1 MSAIE
6 EKKIKPPDKQTYYF
20 KCVKIPLKHVLK
32 NPDINLPKITNAVIK
47 CNKIVINTLMFMK
60 LYLLDYFEKNNKLP
74 EIDKVF
80 VNSCMKILCNESASG
95 RPPKKEVKELK
106 DTLTTFY
113 NSDYKS
119 LIKDTNLDYTH
130 LNTVLDYLTIGI
142 ITMYENNIKLHY
154 VEYIE
159 RFVNIVW
166 KKKETIIKIKESAKM
181 ATKSEGLENKDE
193 GKQKE
198 LVNEFCRQLRK
209 IKTDILEITTEYKS
223 DVKYHNWIKEIKKT
237 ITPNKE
243 KYMKDSLYYD
253 LQCNPQD
260 YLPCMI
266 RMMKE
271 VEKDKVMIYNVFPM
285 RNDIIMKS
293 IKLDTTTL
301 VHLLMTKKQGNKT
314 DYLLEG
320 NLKKY
325 ENKIWE
331 FFFRTERQCFKKP
344 KYTFHHMI
352 ETDGVSCSI
361 LMLRNDL
368 IGKRI
373 PNIKINSNTEQY
385 IDELNDYTNIKNK
398 KIVSYDPNL
407 ADLIYC
413 VDDDSIKA
421 NEFRYTQD
429 SRRKEC
435 KIKKYAKI
443 ILEFKKEKM
452 EGKTIIEYETEL
464 SKLNRKTLTIKD
476 FKEYIKKKSEINNK
490 LYKFYEKYIFRKLK
504 LNGYINIKKHEQ
516 KMINNFK
523 KIFGKPE
530 DVIICAG
537 DFEQKQHMKYKE
549 PVKGKG
555 IRRIFRDNGYKLYLV
570 DEFRTSC
577 MCSIC
582 KNEIGKCEKFITRK
596 NPKPYK
602 SGNILVHGAL
612 RCKNC
617 EAVWNRDVN
626 SATNIYRIAKNAING
641 LERPKYLSRVK
652 KDETNKTENPKKD
665 KIKKVVPDLKKS
677 RKDLKVRQK
686 KNNKSV
692 KVDALTKS

>member
-6 EKKIKPPDKQTYYF
+6 EKKTKPPDKATDYF
-20 KCVKIPLKHVLK
+20 KCVKIPLKHILK
-32 NPDINLPKITNAVIK
+32 NQDINLPKITDAVIK

-95 RPPKKEVKELK
+95 RPPKKEIKELK
-106 DTLTTFY
+106 DKLTTFY
-113 NSDYKS
+113 NSDYKP

-154 VEYIE
+154 VEYVE
-159 RFVNIVW
+159 RYVNIVW
-166 KKKETIIKIKESAKM
+166 KKKDTITKIKE
-181 ATKSEGLENKDE
+181 ENKDE
-193 GKQKE
+193 EKQKE

-223 DVKYHNWIKEIKKT
+223 DEKYHNWIKEIKKT

-243 KYMKDSLYYD
+243 KYQKDNLYYD

-285 RNDIIMKS
+285 RNDIIMKN

-331 FFFRTERQCFKKP
+331 FFFRTERQCFNKP

-373 PNIKINSNTEQY
+373 PNIKVGSNTEQY
-385 IDELNDYTNIKNK
+385 IDELSDYTNIKNK
-398 KIVSYDPNL
+398 KIVCIDPGKSDIL
-407 ADLIYC
+407 YC
-413 VDDDSIKA
+413 VDNDNKEA

-443 ILEFKKEKM
+443 ILEFKKEKID
-452 EGKTIIEYETEL
+452 GKTVIEYETEL
-464 SKLNRKTLTIKD
+464 SKLNRKTLIITD

-490 LYKFYEKYIFRKLK
+490 LYKVYEKYIFRKLK
-504 LNGYINIKKHEQ
+504 LNGYMNRKKNEQ
-516 KMINNFK
+516 KLINNFK

-530 DVIICAG
+530 ETIVIFG
-537 DFEQKQHMKYKE
+537 DWEQKQHMKYKE
-549 PVKGKG
+549 PIKGKG
-555 IRRIFRDNGYKLYLV
+555 MRILFRQNNYKTYLV

-582 KNEIGKCEKFITRK
+582 KTEIGRCEKFQIRE

-602 SGNILVHGAL
+602 SGNILVHGL
-612 RCKNC
+612 LTCKKC
-617 EAVWNRDVN
+617 SGVWNRDVN
-626 SATNIYRIAKNAING
+626 GATNIYKIAKNAING
-641 LERPKYLSRVK
+641 LERPKYLCREKKEENVK
-652 KDETNKTENPKKD
+652 VEKPIKEKV
-665 KIKKVVPDLKKS
+665 KKVV
-677 RKDLKVRQK
+677 QK
-686 KNNKSV
+686 KVNKSV
-692 KVDALTKS
+692 GVVALTKS

>member
-1 MSAIE
+1 MSATE
-6 EKKIKPPDKQTYYF
+6 EKKTKPPDKLTDYF

-32 NPDINLPKITNAVIK
+32 NPDINLPKITDAVIR
-47 CNKIVINTLMFMK
+47 CNKIIINTLMFMK
-60 LYLLDYFEKNNKLP
+60 LYLLNYFEKNNKLL

-95 RPPKKEVKELK
+95 RPPKKEIKELK
-106 DTLTTFY
+106 DKLTVFY
-113 NSDYKS
+113 NSDYKP

-130 LNTVLDYLTIGI
+130 LNTVMDYLTIGI

-159 RFVNIVW
+159 RYVNIIW
-166 KKKETIIKIKESAKM
+166 KKKDTINKIKE
-181 ATKSEGLENKDE
+181 ENKDE
-193 GKQKE
+193 EKQKE

-209 IKTDILEITTEYKS
+209 IKTDILEITTEYKSDILEITTEYKS

-243 KYMKDSLYYD
+243 KYQKDSLYYD

-301 VHLLMTKKQGNKT
+301 VHLLFTQKQGNKT

-320 NLKKY
+320 NLKKQ
-325 ENKIWE
+325 EDKIWD

-373 PNIKINSNTEQY
+373 PSAKVGSNSEEY
-385 IDELNDYTNIKNK
+385 IDELIDYTNIKNK
-398 KIVSYDPNL
+398 KIVAIDPNKSDIL
-407 ADLIYC
+407 YC
-413 VDDDSIKA
+413 VDNDNKEA

-443 ILEFKKEKM
+443 ILEFKKEKVD
-452 EGKTIIEYETEL
+452 GKTIIEYETEL
-464 SKLNRKTLTIKD
+464 SKLNRKTLMIKD

-504 LNGYINIKKHEQ
+504 LNGYINRKKNEQ
-516 KMINNFK
+516 KLINNFK

-530 DVIICAG
+530 ETIVIFG
-537 DFEQKQHMKYKE
+537 DWEQKQHMKYKE
-549 PVKGKG
+549 PIKGKG
-555 IRRIFRDNGYKLYLV
+555 MRMLFRQNNYKTYLV

-582 KNEIGKCEKFITRK
+582 KTELGRCEKCQIRK

-602 SGNILVHGAL
+602 SNNILVHGL
-612 RCKNC
+612 IKCQTC
-617 EAVWNRDVN
+617 LGVWNRDVN
-626 SATNIYRIAKNAING
+626 GATNICRIAKNAING
-641 LERPKYLSRVK
+641 IERPKYLCREK
-652 KDETNKTENPKKD
+652 KDENIKVEKPKKEKVK
-665 KIKKVVPDLKKS
+665 KIVQKKV
-677 RKDLKVRQK
+677 
-686 KNNKSV
+686 NKSV

>member
-1 MSAIE
+1 MNAIK
-6 EKKIKPPDKQTYYF
+6 EKKTKPPDKATDYF
-20 KCVKIPLKHVLK
+20 KCVKIPLQNILK
-32 NPDINLPKITNAVIK
+32 NPDINLPKITDAVIK
-47 CNKIVINTLMFMK
+47 CNKILINTLIFMK
-60 LYLLDYFEKNNKLP
+60 LYLLNHFEKNNKLP

-80 VNSCMKILCNESASG
+80 VNSCMKILCNESGTG
-95 RPPKKEVKELK
+95 RPPKKEIKELK
-106 DTLTTFY
+106 DKLTTFY
-113 NSDYKS
+113 NSDYKP

-166 KKKETIIKIKESAKM
+166 KKKETITKIKE
-181 ATKSEGLENKDE
+181 ENKEED
-193 GKQKE
+193 KQKE

-209 IKTDILEITTEYKS
+209 IKTDILETTTEYKS
-223 DVKYHNWIKEIKKT
+223 DLKYHNWIKEIKKT
-237 ITPNKE
+237 ITPNKD
-243 KYMKDSLYYD
+243 KYQKDNLYYD

-285 RNDIIMKS
+285 RTDIIMKN

-301 VHLLMTKKQGNKT
+301 VHLLFTQKQGNKT

-325 ENKIWE
+325 EDKIWE
-331 FFFRTERQCFKKP
+331 FFFRTERQCFNKP

-373 PNIKINSNTEQY
+373 PNIKVGSNSEQY
-385 IDELNDYTNIKNK
+385 IDELTDYTNIKNK
-398 KIVSYDPNL
+398 KIVACDPGKS
-407 ADLIYC
+407 DIIYC
-413 VDDDSIKA
+413 VDDDNKDA

-443 ILEFKKEKM
+443 ILEFKKEKID
-452 EGKTIIEYETEL
+452 GKTVIEYETEL

-476 FKEYIKKKSEINNK
+476 FKDYIQKKSEINNK
-490 LYKFYEKYIFRKLK
+490 LYAFYEKYIFRKLK
-504 LNGYINIKKHEQ
+504 LNGYINRKKHEQ

-530 DVIICAG
+530 DVIICVG

-582 KNEIGKCEKFITRK
+582 KEETGRCDKFQIRK
-596 NPKPYK
+596 NPKTYK
-602 SGNILVHGAL
+602 SGNILVHGL
-612 RCKNC
+612 LTCKKC
-617 EAVWNRDVN
+617 SSVWNRDVN
-626 SATNIYRIAKNAING
+626 GATNIYRIAKNAING
-641 LERPKYLSRVK
+641 LERPKYLCREK
-652 KDETNKTENPKKD
+652 KDENIKVEKP
-665 KIKKVVPDLKKS
+665 KKVVQKKAKKS
-677 RKDLKVRQK
+677 VE
-686 KNNKSV
+686 V
-692 KVDALTKS
+692 VALTNS

>member
-1 MSAIE
+1 M
-6 EKKIKPPDKQTYYF
+6 T
-20 KCVKIPLKHVLK
+20 
-32 NPDINLPKITNAVIK
+32 
-47 CNKIVINTLMFMK
+47 
-60 LYLLDYFEKNNKLP
+60 
-74 EIDKVF
+74 
-80 VNSCMKILCNESASG
+80 
-95 RPPKKEVKELK
+95 
-106 DTLTTFY
+106 
-113 NSDYKS
+113 
-119 LIKDTNLDYTH
+119 
-130 LNTVLDYLTIGI
+130 I

-159 RFVNIVW
+159 RYVNIIW
-166 KKKETIIKIKESAKM
+166 KKKDTITKIKD
-181 ATKSEGLENKDE
+181 ENKDE
-193 GKQKE
+193 VKQKE

-209 IKTDILEITTEYKS
+209 IKTDILEIATEYKS
-223 DVKYHNWIKEIKKT
+223 DVKYHNWIKDIKKL

-243 KYMKDSLYYD
+243 KYQKDNLYYD

-301 VHLLMTKKQGNKT
+301 VHLLFTQKQGNKT

-331 FFFRTERQCFKKP
+331 FFFRTERQCFNKP

-368 IGKRI
+368 IGKRL
-373 PNIKINSNTEQY
+373 PLTKICSNAEQY
-385 IDELNDYTNIKNK
+385 IDELTDYTNIKNK
-398 KIVSYDPNL
+398 KIVCIDPGTSDIL
-407 ADLIYC
+407 YC
-413 VDDDSIKA
+413 VDNDTKNA

-443 ILEFKKEKM
+443 ILEFKKEKID
-452 EGKTIIEYETEL
+452 GKTLI
-464 SKLNRKTLTIKD
+464 IKD

-504 LNGYINIKKHEQ
+504 LNGYMNRKKNEQ
-516 KMINNFK
+516 KLINNFK
-523 KIFGKPE
+523 KIFGKPKE
-530 DVIICAG
+530 TIIIFG
-537 DFEQKQHMKYKE
+537 DWEQKQHMKYKE
-549 PVKGKG
+549 PIKGKG
-555 IRRIFRDNGYKLYLV
+555 MRMLFRQNNYKTYLV

-582 KNEIGKCEKFITRK
+582 KKETGRCEKFQIRE

-602 SGNILVHGAL
+602 SGNILVHGL
-612 RCKNC
+612 ISCKNC
-617 EAVWNRDVN
+617 SNVWNRDVN
-626 SATNIYRIAKNAING
+626 GATNIYRIANNAING
-641 LERPKYLSRVK
+641 IERPKYLCREK
-652 KDETNKTENPKKD
+652 KEENIKVEKLKKE
-665 KIKKVVPDLKKS
+665 KVKKVV
-677 RKDLKVRQK
+677 QK
-686 KNNKSV
+686 KVNKSV
-692 KVDALTKS
+692 KVVALTKS

>member
-1 MSAIE
+1 
-6 EKKIKPPDKQTYYF
+6 
-20 KCVKIPLKHVLK
+20 
-32 NPDINLPKITNAVIK
+32 
-47 CNKIVINTLMFMK
+47 MK

-80 VNSCMKILCNESASG
+80 VNSCMKILCNENASG
-95 RPPKKEVKELK
+95 RPPKKEIKELK
-106 DTLTTFY
+106 DKLTKFY
-113 NSDYKS
+113 NSEYKP
-119 LIKDTNLDYTH
+119 LIKDTDLDYTH
-130 LNTVLDYLTIGI
+130 LNAVLDYLTIGI

-154 VEYIE
+154 IEYIE

-166 KKKETIIKIKESAKM
+166 KKKETIIKIKE
-181 ATKSEGLENKDE
+181 ENKDE
-193 GKQKE
+193 EKQKE
-198 LVNEFCRQLRK
+198 LVNKFCGQLRK
-209 IKTDILEITTEYKS
+209 IKNDILEITSEYKS
-223 DVKYHNWIKEIKKT
+223 DEKYHKWIKEIKKT
-237 ITPNKE
+237 ITPNKD
-243 KYMKDSLYYD
+243 KYKKDSLYYD
-253 LQCNPQD
+253 LQCKPQD

-285 RNDIIMKS
+285 RNDLIS
-293 IKLDTTTL
+293 HHIKLDTTTL
-301 VHLLMTKKQGNKT
+301 VHLLFTQKQGNKS
-314 DYLLEG
+314 DYLFEG

-325 ENKIWE
+325 ENEIWK

-373 PNIKINSNTEQY
+373 PNIKIGSNTEQY
-385 IDELNDYTNIKNK
+385 IDVLSDYTNIKNK
-398 KIVSYDPNL
+398 KIVAYDPNK

-413 VDDDSIKA
+413 VDNDNKEA

-443 ILEFKKEKM
+443 ILEFKKEKID
-452 EGKTIIEYETEL
+452 EKTIIEYETEL
-464 SKLNRKTLTIKD
+464 SKLNRKTLIIKD
-476 FKEYIKKKSEINNK
+476 FKEYIKKKSEINSK

-504 LNGYINIKKHEQ
+504 LNGYINKKKHEQ
-516 KMINNFK
+516 KLINNFK

-530 DVIICAG
+530 DVIICGG

-549 PVKGKG
+549 PIKGKG
-555 IRRIFRDNGYKLYLV
+555 IRKIFRDNGYKLYLV

-582 KNEIGKCEKFITRK
+582 KKESGRCEKFQIRK

-602 SGNILVHGAL
+602 SGNILVHGL
-612 RCKNC
+612 LKCKSCNN
-617 EAVWNRDVN
+617 VWNRDVN
-626 SATNIYRIAKNAING
+626 SATNIYRIAFFAING
-641 LERPKYLSRVK
+641 LERPKYLCREKKEENENVK
-652 KDETNKTENPKKD
+652 VEKLKKEKVNKVVQ
-665 KIKKVVPDLKKS
+665 KKVT
-677 RKDLKVRQK
+677 
-686 KNNKSV
+686 KSV
-692 KVDALTKS
+692 KVVALTKS

>member
-1 MSAIE
+1 MNSIK
-6 EKKIKPPDKQTYYF
+6 EKRTEPPDKYTDYF
-20 KCVKIPLKHVLK
+20 KCIKVPIKHILK
-32 NPDINLPKITNAVIK
+32 NPDINLPKINDAVFR

-60 LYLLDYFEKNNKLP
+60 LYLLDYFDKNNKLP

-80 VNSCMKILCNESASG
+80 VNSCMKILCNESRTG
-95 RPPKKEVKELK
+95 RPPKKEIKELK
-106 DTLTTFY
+106 DKLTTFY
-113 NSDYKS
+113 NSDYKP

-166 KKKETIIKIKESAKM
+166 KKKETITKIKE
-181 ATKSEGLENKDE
+181 ENKEDN
-193 GKQKE
+193 KQKE
-198 LVNEFCRQLRK
+198 LINELCRQLRK
-209 IKTDILEITTEYKS
+209 IKNDILEITTEYKS
-223 DVKYHNWIKEIKKT
+223 DIKYHNWIKEIKKT
-237 ITPNKE
+237 IIPNKD
-243 KYMKDSLYYD
+243 KYQKDNLYYD

-271 VEKDKVMIYNVFPM
+271 VEKNKVMIYNVFPM

-301 VHLLMTKKQGNKT
+301 VHLLFTQKQGNKT

-373 PNIKINSNTEQY
+373 PNIKIGSNTEQY
-385 IDELNDYTNIKNK
+385 IDELTDYTNIKNK
-398 KIVSYDPNL
+398 KIVCIDPGKSDIL
-407 ADLIYC
+407 YC
-413 VDDDSIKA
+413 VDDDNKDA

-435 KIKKYAKI
+435 KIKKYSKI
-443 ILEFKKEKM
+443 ILEFKKEKID
-452 EGKTIIEYETEL
+452 GKTVIEYETEL
-464 SKLNRKTLTIKD
+464 SKLNKKTLTIKD

-504 LNGYINIKKHEQ
+504 LNGYINRKKNEQ
-516 KMINNFK
+516 KLINNFK

-530 DVIICAG
+530 ETIIIFG

-549 PVKGKG
+549 PIKGKG
-555 IRRIFRDNGYKLYLV
+555 MRMLFRQNNYKTYLV

-582 KNEIGKCEKFITRK
+582 KTEIGRCEKFQIRK

-602 SGNILVHGAL
+602 SGNILVHGL
-612 RCKNC
+612 LTCKKC
-617 EAVWNRDVN
+617 SGVWNRDVN
-626 SATNIYRIAKNAING
+626 GATNIYRIAKNAINR
-641 LERPKYLSRVK
+641 LERPKYLCREK
-652 KDETNKTENPKKD
+652 KDDDKVEKLKKRES
-665 KIKKVVPDLKKS
+665 KKS
-677 RKDLKVRQK
+677 RSKESQK
-686 KNNKSV
+686 IS
-692 KVDALTKS
+692 

>member
-6 EKKIKPPDKQTYYF
+6 EKKTKPPDKATDYF
-20 KCVKIPLKHVLK
+20 KCVKIPLQHVLK
-32 NPDINLPKITNAVIK
+32 NPDINSPKITDAVIR

-60 LYLLDYFEKNNKLP
+60 LYLLDHFEKNNKLP

-95 RPPKKEVKELK
+95 RPPKKEIKELK
-106 DTLTTFY
+106 DKLTAFY
-113 NSDYKS
+113 NSDYKPF
-119 LIKDTNLDYTH
+119 IKDTDLDYTH

-142 ITMYENNIKLHY
+142 ITMYENNIKLDY

-166 KKKETIIKIKESAKM
+166 KKKETITKIKE
-181 ATKSEGLENKDE
+181 ENKE
-193 GKQKE
+193 EVKQKE

-209 IKTDILEITTEYKS
+209 IKNDILEITTEYKS
-223 DVKYHNWIKEIKKT
+223 DIKYHNWIKEIKKT
-237 ITPNKE
+237 ITPNKK

-285 RNDIIMKS
+285 RNDIIPHS

-301 VHLLMTKKQGNKT
+301 VHLLFTQKQGNKT

-325 ENKIWE
+325 EDKIWE

-373 PNIKINSNTEQY
+373 SNIKVGSNTEQY
-385 IDELNDYTNIKNK
+385 IDELTDYTNIKNK
-398 KIVSYDPNL
+398 KIVAIDPNKSDIL
-407 ADLIYC
+407 YC
-413 VDDDSIKA
+413 VDDDNKDA

-443 ILEFKKEKM
+443 ILEFKKEKID
-452 EGKTIIEYETEL
+452 GKTVIEYETEL
-464 SKLNRKTLTIKD
+464 SKLNRKTLIIKD

-504 LNGYINIKKHEQ
+504 LNGYINKKKHEQ

-523 KIFGKPE
+523 KIFGKPDE
-530 DVIICAG
+530 IVINIG
-537 DFEQKQHMKYKE
+537 DWEQKKQMKYKE
-549 PVKGKG
+549 ATKGVGMRKL
-555 IRRIFRDNGYKLYLV
+555 FRQNNYKVYLV

-582 KNEIGKCEKFITRK
+582 KEETGRCEKFQIRK

-641 LERPKYLSRVK
+641 LERPKYLCREK
-652 KDETNKTENPKKD
+652 KDDDKVEKPKKG
-665 KIKKVVPDLKKS
+665 KVKKVV
-677 RKDLKVRQK
+677 QK
-686 KNNKSV
+686 KAKKSV
-692 KVDALTKS
+692 KVVALTKS

>member
-1 MSAIE
+1 MNTIE
-6 EKKIKPPDKQTYYF
+6 AKKTKPPDKPTDYF
-20 KCVKIPLKHVLK
+20 KCVKIPIKHVLK
-32 NPDINLPKITNAVIK
+32 NPDINLPKITDAVIK

-80 VNSCMKILCNESASG
+80 VNSCMKILCNESVSG
-95 RPPKKEVKELK
+95 RPPKKEIKELK
-106 DTLTTFY
+106 DKLTTFY

-159 RFVNIVW
+159 RFVNIIW
-166 KKKETIIKIKESAKM
+166 KKKETIIKIKE
-181 ATKSEGLENKDE
+181 ENKNED
-193 GKQKE
+193 KQKE

-223 DVKYHNWIKEIKKT
+223 DVKYHNWLKEIKKT
-237 ITPNKE
+237 ITPNKD
-243 KYMKDSLYYD
+243 KYQKDNLYYD

-301 VHLLMTKKQGNKT
+301 VHLLFTQKQGNKT

-331 FFFRTERQCFKKP
+331 FFFRTERQCFRKP

-361 LMLRNDL
+361 LLLRNDL

-373 PNIKINSNTEQY
+373 PNIKVGSNSEQY
-385 IDELNDYTNIKNK
+385 IDELTDYTNIKNK
-398 KIVSYDPNL
+398 KIVCIDPGL
-407 ADLIYC
+407 SDILYC
-413 VDDDSIKA
+413 VDNDTKEA

-443 ILEFKKEKM
+443 ILEFKKEKID
-452 EGKTIIEYETEL
+452 GKTVIEYETEL
-464 SKLNRKTLTIKD
+464 SKLNKKTLIIKD

-504 LNGYINIKKHEQ
+504 LNGYINRKKNEQ
-516 KMINNFK
+516 KLINNFK
-523 KIFGKPE
+523 KIFGKSE
-530 DVIICAG
+530 ETIVIFG

-549 PVKGKG
+549 PIKGKG
-555 IRRIFRDNGYKLYLV
+555 MRTLFRQNNYKTYLV
-570 DEFRTSC
+570 NEFRTSC

-582 KNEIGKCEKFITRK
+582 KTEIGRCEKFQIRK

-602 SGNILVHGAL
+602 SGNILVHGL
-612 RCKNC
+612 IKCQTC
-617 EAVWNRDVN
+617 LGVWNRDVN
-626 SATNIYRIAKNAING
+626 GATNICRIAKNAING
-641 LERPKYLSRVK
+641 LERPKYLCREK
-652 KDETNKTENPKKD
+652 KDENVKVEKPKKE
-665 KIKKVVPDLKKS
+665 KVKKVV
-677 RKDLKVRQK
+677 QK
-686 KNNKSV
+686 KAKKSV
-692 KVDALTKS
+692 KVVALTKS

>member
-1 MSAIE
+1 
-6 EKKIKPPDKQTYYF
+6 
-20 KCVKIPLKHVLK
+20 
-32 NPDINLPKITNAVIK
+32 
-47 CNKIVINTLMFMK
+47 
-60 LYLLDYFEKNNKLP
+60 
-74 EIDKVF
+74 
-80 VNSCMKILCNESASG
+80 MKILCNESASG
-95 RPPKKEVKELK
+95 RPPKKEIKELK
-106 DTLTTFY
+106 DKLTVFY
-113 NSDYKS
+113 NSDYKT

-159 RFVNIVW
+159 RYVNIIW
-166 KKKETIIKIKESAKM
+166 KKKDTITKIKE
-181 ATKSEGLENKDE
+181 ENKDE
-193 GKQKE
+193 DKQKE

-223 DVKYHNWIKEIKKT
+223 DEKYHNWIKEIKKT

-243 KYMKDSLYYD
+243 KYQKDNLYYD

-285 RNDIIMKS
+285 RNDIIMKN

-331 FFFRTERQCFKKP
+331 FFFRTERQCFNKP

-373 PNIKINSNTEQY
+373 PNIKVGSNTEQY
-385 IDELNDYTNIKNK
+385 IDELSDYTNIKNK
-398 KIVSYDPNL
+398 KIVCIDPGKSDIL
-407 ADLIYC
+407 YC
-413 VDDDSIKA
+413 VDNDNKEA

-443 ILEFKKEKM
+443 ILEFKKEKID
-452 EGKTIIEYETEL
+452 GKTVIEYETEL
-464 SKLNRKTLTIKD
+464 SKLNRKTLIITD

-490 LYKFYEKYIFRKLK
+490 LYKVYEKYIFRKLK
-504 LNGYINIKKHEQ
+504 LNGYMNRKKNEQ
-516 KMINNFK
+516 KLINNFK

-530 DVIICAG
+530 ETIVIFG
-537 DFEQKQHMKYKE
+537 DWEQKQHMKYKE
-549 PVKGKG
+549 PIKGKG
-555 IRRIFRDNGYKLYLV
+555 MRILFRQNNYKTYLV

-582 KNEIGKCEKFITRK
+582 KTEIGRCEKFQIRK

-602 SGNILVHGAL
+602 SGNILVHGL
-612 RCKNC
+612 LTCKKC
-617 EAVWNRDVN
+617 SGVWNRDVN
-626 SATNIYRIAKNAING
+626 GATNIYKIAKNAING
-641 LERPKYLSRVK
+641 LERPKYLCREKKEENVK
-652 KDETNKTENPKKD
+652 VEKP
-665 KIKKVVPDLKKS
+665 IKKSFKRKS
-677 RKDLKVRQK
+677 INQLGL
-686 KNNKSV
+686 SP
-692 KVDALTKS
+692 

>member
-6 EKKIKPPDKQTYYF
+6 EKKTNPPDYF
-20 KCVKIPLKHVLK
+20 KCVKVPLKHVLK
-32 NPDINLPKITNAVIK
+32 NPDVNLPKITDAVIK

-74 EIDKVF
+74 DIDKVF
-80 VNSCMKILCNESASG
+80 VNSCMKILCNESSSG
-95 RPPKKEVKELK
+95 RPPKKEVKDLK
-106 DTLTTFY
+106 DKLTIFY
-113 NSDYKS
+113 NSDYKP
-119 LIKDTNLDYTH
+119 LIKDINLDYIH
-130 LNTVLDYLTIGI
+130 LNTILEYLTIGI

-159 RFVNIVW
+159 RYVNIVW
-166 KKKETIIKIKESAKM
+166 KKKDTIIKIKE
-181 ATKSEGLENKDE
+181 ENKNE
-193 GKQKE
+193 EKQKE

-209 IKTDILEITTEYKS
+209 IKTDILEVSTEYKS
-223 DVKYHNWIKEIKKT
+223 DAKYHNWIKEIKKT

-243 KYMKDSLYYD
+243 KYQKDSMYYD

-266 RMMKE
+266 RIMKE

-285 RNDIIMKS
+285 RNDIIMKN

-301 VHLLMTKKQGNKT
+301 VHLLFTQKQGNKT

-325 ENKIWE
+325 ENEIWE

-373 PNIKINSNTEQY
+373 PNIKICSNTEQY
-385 IDELNDYTNIKNK
+385 IDELTDYTIIKNK
-398 KIVSYDPNL
+398 KIVAIDPGL
-407 ADLIYC
+407 CDILYC
-413 VDDDSIKA
+413 VDNDNKEA

-429 SRRKEC
+429 SKRKEC

-443 ILEFKKEKM
+443 ILEFKKE
-452 EGKTIIEYETEL
+452 EVDGKTIIEYETKL
-464 SKLNRKTLTIKD
+464 SKLNRKTLIIED

-530 DVIICAG
+530 EVIICAG
-537 DFEQKQHMKYKE
+537 DFEQKQHMKFKE
-549 PVKGKG
+549 PIKGKG
-555 IRRIFRDNGYKLYLV
+555 IRKIFRDNGYKLYLV

-582 KNEIGKCEKFITRK
+582 KDESGRCEKFQIRK
-596 NPKPYK
+596 NPKPYR
-602 SGNILVHGAL
+602 SDNILVHGL
-612 RCKNC
+612 LKCKTC
-617 EAVWNRDVN
+617 FGVWNRDVN
-626 SATNIYRIAKNAING
+626 GATNIYRIAKNAING
-641 LERPKYLSRVK
+641 LERPKYLCR
-652 KDETNKTENPKKD
+652 E
-665 KIKKVVPDLKKS
+665 KKVENIKIE
-677 RKDLKVRQK
+677 KVVQK
-686 KNNKSV
+686 KAKKSV
-692 KVDALTKS
+692 KVVALTKP

>member
-1 MSAIE
+1 MSVIE
-6 EKKIKPPDKQTYYF
+6 EKKTKPPDKPTDYF
-20 KCVKIPLKHVLK
+20 KCVKIPIKHVLK

-47 CNKIVINTLMFMK
+47 CNKIVINTLMFIK

-74 EIDKVF
+74 EIDKIF

-106 DTLTTFY
+106 DKLTTFY
-113 NSDYKS
+113 NSDYKP
-119 LIKDTNLDYTH
+119 LIKDTDLDYTH

-159 RFVNIVW
+159 RYVNIIW
-166 KKKETIIKIKESAKM
+166 KKKETITKIKE
-181 ATKSEGLENKDE
+181 EHNDE
-193 GKQKE
+193 EKQKE
-198 LVNEFCRQLRK
+198 LINEFCKQLRK
-209 IKTDILEITTEYKS
+209 MKIDILEVSKEYTS

-237 ITPNKE
+237 ITPNKD
-243 KYMKDSLYYD
+243 KYMKDNLYYD
-253 LQCNPQD
+253 LQCNSQD

-301 VHLLMTKKQGNKT
+301 VHLLFTQKQGNKT
-314 DYLLEG
+314 DHLLEG

-325 ENKIWE
+325 ENEIWE

-373 PNIKINSNTEQY
+373 PNIKVGLNTEQY
-385 IDELNDYTNIKNK
+385 IDELTDYTNIKNK
-398 KIVSYDPNL
+398 KIVAIDPNKS
-407 ADLIYC
+407 DLIYC
-413 VDDDSIKA
+413 VDNDNKEA

-443 ILEFKKEKM
+443 ILELKKEKIDD
-452 EGKTIIEYETEL
+452 KTVIEYETEL
-464 SKLNRKTLTIKD
+464 SKLNRKTLIIKD

-504 LNGYINIKKHEQ
+504 LNGYINRKKHEQ
-516 KMINNFK
+516 KMINKFK
-523 KIFGKPE
+523 EIFGKPE
-530 DVIICAG
+530 ETIITIG
-537 DFEQKQHMKYKE
+537 DWEQKKQMKYKE
-549 PVKGKG
+549 ASKGVGMRKL
-555 IRRIFRDNGYKLYLV
+555 FRQNGYKVFLV

-577 MCSIC
+577 MCSSC
-582 KNEIGKCEKFITRK
+582 QNENAKCEKFLIRE
-596 NPKPYK
+596 NPKPYR
-602 SGNILVHGAL
+602 SGNILIHGL
-612 RCKNC
+612 LTCKKC
-617 EAVWNRDVN
+617 SSVWNRDVN
-626 SATNIYRIAKNAING
+626 SATNIYKISKNAISG
-641 LERPKYLSRVK
+641 IERPKYLCREK
-652 KDETNKTENPKKD
+652 KEDN
-665 KIKKVVPDLKKS
+665 KIKKVVRKKT
-677 RKDLKVRQK
+677 
-686 KNNKSV
+686 NKSV
-692 KVDALTKS
+692 KVVALTKS

>member
-1 MSAIE
+1 MSVIE
-6 EKKIKPPDKQTYYF
+6 EKKNKPPDKPTDYF
-20 KCVKIPLKHVLK
+20 KCIKIPLKHILK
-32 NPDINLPKITNAVIK
+32 NSDINLPKITNAVIK

-95 RPPKKEVKELK
+95 RPPKKEIKELK
-106 DTLTTFY
+106 DKLITFY
-113 NSDYKS
+113 NSDYKP
-119 LIKDTNLDYTH
+119 LIKDTDLDYTH

-159 RFVNIVW
+159 RYVNIVW
-166 KKKETIIKIKESAKM
+166 KKKETIVKIKE
-181 ATKSEGLENKDE
+181 ENKEED
-193 GKQKE
+193 KQKE

-209 IKTDILEITTEYKS
+209 IKTDILEITSEYKS
-223 DVKYHNWIKEIKKT
+223 DVKYHNWIKEIKKI
-237 ITPNKE
+237 ITPNKQ
-243 KYMKDSLYYD
+243 KYQKDNLYYD

-301 VHLLMTKKQGNKT
+301 VHLLFTQKQGNKT

-320 NLKKY
+320 NLKKH

-352 ETDGVSCSI
+352 ETDGASCSI
-361 LMLRNDL
+361 LLLRNDL

-373 PNIKINSNTEQY
+373 PNIKVGSNTEQY
-385 IDELNDYTNIKNK
+385 IDELTDYTNIKNK
-398 KIVSYDPNL
+398 KIVCIDPGFSDIL
-407 ADLIYC
+407 YC
-413 VDDDSIKA
+413 IDDDNKEA

-435 KIKKYAKI
+435 KIKKYAKL
-443 ILEFKKEKM
+443 ILEFKKEKID
-452 EGKTIIEYETEL
+452 GKTVIEYETEL
-464 SKLNRKTLTIKD
+464 SKLNRKTLIIKD

-504 LNGYINIKKHEQ
+504 LNGYINRKKNEQ
-516 KMINNFK
+516 KLINNFR

-530 DVIICAG
+530 ETIVIFG

-549 PVKGKG
+549 PIKGKG
-555 IRRIFRDNGYKLYLV
+555 MRTLFRQNNYKTYLV

-582 KNEIGKCEKFITRK
+582 KTEIGRCEKFQIRK

-602 SGNILVHGAL
+602 SGNILVHGL
-612 RCKNC
+612 ISCKNC
-617 EAVWNRDVN
+617 FNVWNRDVN
-626 SATNIYRIAKNAING
+626 GATNIYRIAKNAING
-641 LERPKYLSRVK
+641 LERPKYLCREKKEENIKVVK
-652 KDETNKTENPKKD
+652 PKKD
-665 KIKKVVPDLKKS
+665 KVKKVD
-677 RKDLKVRQK
+677 QK
-686 KNNKSV
+686 KAKKSV
-692 KVDALTKS
+692 KVVALTKS

>member
-1 MSAIE
+1 MSAIK
-6 EKKIKPPDKQTYYF
+6 EKRTKPPDKSVDYF
-20 KCVKIPLKHVLK
+20 KCIKIPLKHILK
-32 NPDINLPKITNAVIK
+32 NPDINLPKITDAVIK
-47 CNKIVINTLMFMK
+47 CNKIIINTLMFMK
-60 LYLLDYFEKNNKLP
+60 LYLLDYFERNNKLPEVSEFNSETKAKTRFNPVLP

-80 VNSCMKILCNESASG
+80 VNSCMKILCNENSSG
-95 RPPKKEVKELK
+95 RPPKKEIKELK
-106 DTLTTFY
+106 DKLTTFY
-113 NSDYKS
+113 NSDYKP

-159 RFVNIVW
+159 RYVNIVW
-166 KKKETIIKIKESAKM
+166 KKKETIVKIKE
-181 ATKSEGLENKDE
+181 ENKEND
-193 GKQKE
+193 KQKE

-209 IKTDILEITTEYKS
+209 IKTDILETTTEYKS
-223 DVKYHNWIKEIKKT
+223 DVKYHNWINEIKKT
-237 ITPNKE
+237 ITPNKD
-243 KYMKDSLYYD
+243 KYQKDNLYYD

-301 VHLLMTKKQGNKT
+301 VHLLFTQKQGNKT

-325 ENKIWE
+325 ENKIWK
-331 FFFRTERQCFKKP
+331 FFFRTERQCFIKP

-361 LMLRNDL
+361 LMLKNDL

-373 PNIKINSNTEQY
+373 PNVKNGSNKEQY
-385 IDELNDYTNIKNK
+385 IDELTDYTNLKNK
-398 KIVSYDPNL
+398 KIVAIDPNK

-413 VDDDSIKA
+413 VDNDNKEA

-435 KIKKYAKI
+435 KIKKYSKI
-443 ILEFKKEKM
+443 ILEYKKEKID
-452 EGKTIIEYETEL
+452 GKTIIEYETEL

-476 FKEYIKKKSEINNK
+476 FKKYIQKKSEINNK

-504 LNGYINIKKHEQ
+504 LNGYINKKKHEQ

-523 KIFGKPE
+523 KIFGKSE

-537 DFEQKQHMKYKE
+537 DWEQKKQMKYKE
-549 PVKGKG
+549 ASKG
-555 IRRIFRDNGYKLYLV
+555 IGMRKLFRQNNYKVYLV

-582 KNEIGKCEKFITRK
+582 KNDIGKCEKFITRK

-612 RCKNC
+612 CCKNC

-626 SATNIYRIAKNAING
+626 SATNIYRIASCAING
-641 LERPKYLSRVK
+641 LDRPKYLCREK
-652 KDETNKTENPKKD
+652 KDENIKAEKTKKE
-665 KIKKVVPDLKKS
+665 KVKKVV
-677 RKDLKVRQK
+677 QK
-686 KNNKSV
+686 KANKTV

>member
-6 EKKIKPPDKQTYYF
+6 EKKTKPPDKPTDYF
-20 KCVKIPLKHVLK
+20 KCVKVPLKHVLK
-32 NPDINLPKITNAVIK
+32 NSDINLSKITNAVIK

-60 LYLLDYFEKNNKLP
+60 LYLLNYFEINNKLP
-74 EIDKVF
+74 DIDKVF
-80 VNSCMKILCNESASG
+80 VNSCMKILCNESVSG
-95 RPPKKEVKELK
+95 RPPKKEIKELK
-106 DTLTTFY
+106 DKLTTFY
-113 NSDYKS
+113 NSDYKP
-119 LIKDTNLDYTH
+119 LIKDNDLDYMH

-159 RFVNIVW
+159 RYVNIVW
-166 KKKETIIKIKESAKM
+166 KKKDTITKIKE
-181 ATKSEGLENKDE
+181 ENKDE
-193 GKQKE
+193 KKQNE

-223 DVKYHNWIKEIKKT
+223 DVKYHNWIKEIKKK
-237 ITPNKE
+237 ITPDKD
-243 KYMKDSLYYD
+243 KYKKDSLYYD

-271 VEKDKVMIYNVFPM
+271 VEKDKIMMNNVFPM

-301 VHLLMTKKQGNKT
+301 VHLLFTKKQGNKI

-325 ENKIWE
+325 ENEIWE

-361 LMLRNDL
+361 LMLRNDM

-373 PNIKINSNTEQY
+373 PNIKVDSNSEQY
-385 IDELNDYTNIKNK
+385 IDELSDYTEIKNK
-398 KIVSYDPNL
+398 KIVAYDPNL
-407 ADLIYC
+407 SDLIYC
-413 VDDDSIKA
+413 VDDDSKKA
-421 NEFRYTQD
+421 TEFRYTQD

-443 ILEFKKEKM
+443 ILEFKKEKID
-452 EGKTIIEYETEL
+452 GKTIIEYETEL
-464 SKLNRKTLTIKD
+464 SKLNRKTLIINN
-476 FKEYIKKKSEINNK
+476 FKEYIQKKSEINNK

-504 LNGYINIKKHEQ
+504 LNGYINRKKNEQ

-555 IRRIFRDNGYKLYLV
+555 IRKIFRDNGYKLYLV

-582 KNEIGKCEKFITRK
+582 KEELGKCEKFIIQK

-626 SATNIYRIAKNAING
+626 SATNIYRIAKNIING

-652 KDETNKTENPKKD
+652 KDENIKINKPKKE
-665 KIKKVVPDLKKS
+665 KIKRVVPT
-677 RKDLKVRQK
+677 KV
-686 KNNKSV
+686 NKSV

>member
-6 EKKIKPPDKQTYYF
+6 EKKTKPPDKLTDYF

-32 NPDINLPKITNAVIK
+32 NLDINLPKITDAVIK

-80 VNSCMKILCNESASG
+80 VNSCMKILCNESVSG
-95 RPPKKEVKELK
+95 RPPKKEIKELK
-106 DTLTTFY
+106 DKLTTFY
-113 NSDYKS
+113 NSDYKP
-119 LIKDTNLDYTH
+119 LIKDTDLDYTH

-159 RFVNIVW
+159 RYVNIVW
-166 KKKETIIKIKESAKM
+166 KKKDTIVKIKE
-181 ATKSEGLENKDE
+181 ENKDE
-193 GKQKE
+193 EKQKE
-198 LVNEFCRQLRK
+198 LVNEFCKQLRK
-209 IKTDILEITTEYKS
+209 IKTDILETTSEYKS
-223 DVKYHNWIKEIKKT
+223 DVKYHNWIKEIKKI
-237 ITPNKE
+237 ITPNKD
-243 KYMKDSLYYD
+243 KYQKDNLYYD

-301 VHLLMTKKQGNKT
+301 VHLLFTQKQGNKT

-361 LMLRNDL
+361 LMLRNNL
-368 IGKRI
+368 IGKRL
-373 PNIKINSNTEQY
+373 PNIKIGSNTEQY
-385 IDELNDYTNIKNK
+385 IDELTDYTNIKNK
-398 KIVSYDPNL
+398 KIVCIDPGTSDIL
-407 ADLIYC
+407 YC
-413 VDDDSIKA
+413 VDNDNKDA

-443 ILEFKKEKM
+443 ILEFKKEKID
-452 EGKTIIEYETEL
+452 GKTIIEYETEL
-464 SKLNRKTLTIKD
+464 SKLNRKTLMIKD

-504 LNGYINIKKHEQ
+504 LNGYINRKKHEQ

-530 DVIICAG
+530 ETIVIFG
-537 DFEQKQHMKYKE
+537 DWEQKQHMKYKE
-549 PVKGKG
+549 PIKGKG
-555 IRRIFRDNGYKLYLV
+555 MRILFRQNNYKTFLV

-582 KNEIGKCEKFITRK
+582 KTELGRCEKFQIRK

-602 SGNILVHGAL
+602 SNNILVHGAI

-617 EAVWNRDVN
+617 KAVWNRDVN
-626 SATNIYRIAKNAING
+626 GATNICRIAKNAING
-641 LERPKYLSRVK
+641 IERPKYLCREK
-652 KDETNKTENPKKD
+652 KDENIKVEKPKKEKVK
-665 KIKKVVPDLKKS
+665 KIVQKKV
-677 RKDLKVRQK
+677 
-686 KNNKSV
+686 NKSV

>member
-6 EKKIKPPDKQTYYF
+6 EKKTKPPDKPTDYF
-20 KCVKIPLKHVLK
+20 KCVKIPIKHILK
-32 NPDINLPKITNAVIK
+32 NPDINLPKITNAVIR

-60 LYLLDYFEKNNKLP
+60 LYLLNYFEKNNKLP

-95 RPPKKEVKELK
+95 RPPKKEIKELK
-106 DTLTTFY
+106 DKLTTFY
-113 NSDYKS
+113 NSDYKL
-119 LIKDTNLDYTH
+119 LIKDTDLDYTH

-159 RFVNIVW
+159 RYVNIVW
-166 KKKETIIKIKESAKM
+166 KKKDTINKIKE
-181 ATKSEGLENKDE
+181 ENKDE
-193 GKQKE
+193 EKQKE

-223 DVKYHNWIKEIKKT
+223 DVKYHNLIKEIKKT

-243 KYMKDSLYYD
+243 KYQKDNLYYD

-266 RMMKE
+266 KMMKE

-301 VHLLMTKKQGNKT
+301 VHLLFTQKQGNKT

-373 PNIKINSNTEQY
+373 PSAKVGLHTEQY
-385 IDELNDYTNIKNK
+385 IDELTDYTNIKNK
-398 KIVSYDPNL
+398 KIVAYDPGL
-407 ADLIYC
+407 SDILYC
-413 VDDDSIKA
+413 VDSDNKEA

-435 KIKKYAKI
+435 KIKKYSKI
-443 ILEFKKEKM
+443 ILEFKKEKID
-452 EGKTIIEYETEL
+452 GKTVIEYETEL
-464 SKLNRKTLTIKD
+464 SKLNRKTLIIKD

-504 LNGYINIKKHEQ
+504 LNGYINRKKNEQ
-516 KMINNFK
+516 KLINNFR

-530 DVIICAG
+530 DVIICGG

-549 PVKGKG
+549 PIKGKG
-555 IRRIFRDNGYKLYLV
+555 MRTLFRQNNYKTYLV

-582 KNEIGKCEKFITRK
+582 KTEIGRCEKFQIRE

-602 SGNILVHGAL
+602 SGNILVHGL
-612 RCKNC
+612 IKCKTC
-617 EAVWNRDVN
+617 LGVWNRDVN
-626 SATNIYRIAKNAING
+626 GSTNIYRIAKNAING
-641 LERPKYLSRVK
+641 LERPKYLCREK
-652 KDETNKTENPKKD
+652 KNENIKVEKLIKD
-665 KIKKVVPDLKKS
+665 KIKKVIQKKAKKS
-677 RKDLKVRQK
+677 VEVVAST
-686 KNNKSV
+686 NS
-692 KVDALTKS
+692 

>member
-6 EKKIKPPDKQTYYF
+6 EKKNKPPDKSFDFF

-32 NPDINLPKITNAVIK
+32 NPDINLPKITDAVIK

-80 VNSCMKILCNESASG
+80 VNSCMKILCNESTSG
-95 RPPKKEVKELK
+95 RPPKKEIKELK
-106 DTLTTFY
+106 DKLTAFY
-113 NSDYKS
+113 NSDYKP
-119 LIKDTNLDYTH
+119 LIKDTDLDYTH

-154 VEYIE
+154 IEYIE
-159 RFVNIVW
+159 RYVNIVW
-166 KKKETIIKIKESAKM
+166 KKKETITKIKE
-181 ATKSEGLENKDE
+181 ENKE
-193 GKQKE
+193 EKQKE

-209 IKTDILEITTEYKS
+209 IKTDIIEITTEYKS
-223 DVKYHNWIKEIKKT
+223 DAKYHSWIKEIKKT
-237 ITPNKE
+237 ITPNKD
-243 KYMKDSLYYD
+243 KYQKDSLYYD

-293 IKLDTTTL
+293 IKIDTTTL
-301 VHLLMTKKQGNKT
+301 VHLLFTQKQGNKT

-320 NLKKY
+320 NLKKH

-373 PNIKINSNTEQY
+373 PNIKVGSNAEQY
-385 IDELNDYTNIKNK
+385 IDELSDYTNIKNK
-398 KIVSYDPNL
+398 KIVCVDPGLNDIL
-407 ADLIYC
+407 YC
-413 VDDDSIKA
+413 VDDDNKDA
-421 NEFRYTQD
+421 NKFRYTQD

-443 ILEFKKEKM
+443 ILEFKKEKID
-452 EGKTIIEYETEL
+452 GKTVIEYETEL

-476 FKEYIKKKSEINNK
+476 FKDYIQKKSEINNK
-490 LYKFYEKYIFRKLK
+490 LYAFYEKYIFRKLK
-504 LNGYINIKKHEQ
+504 LNGYINRKKHEQ
-516 KMINNFK
+516 KMINDFK

-582 KNEIGKCEKFITRK
+582 KEETGRCDKFQIRE

-602 SGNILVHGAL
+602 SGNILVHGL
-612 RCKNC
+612 IKCQTC
-617 EAVWNRDVN
+617 LGVWNRDVN
-626 SATNIYRIAKNAING
+626 GATNICRIAKNAING
-641 LERPKYLSRVK
+641 LERPKYLCREK
-652 KDETNKTENPKKD
+652 KDENIKVEKLKKE
-665 KIKKVVPDLKKS
+665 KVNKVV
-677 RKDLKVRQK
+677 QK
-686 KNNKSV
+686 KANKSV
-692 KVDALTKS
+692 KVVALTNS

>member
-1 MSAIE
+1 MNAIE
-6 EKKIKPPDKQTYYF
+6 EKKTKPPDKPTNYF

-32 NPDINLPKITNAVIK
+32 NPDINLSKITDAVIK
-47 CNKIVINTLMFMK
+47 CNKIVTNTLMFMK

-95 RPPKKEVKELK
+95 RPPKKEIKELK
-106 DTLTTFY
+106 DKLTVFY
-113 NSDYKS
+113 NSDYRP
-119 LIKDTNLDYTH
+119 LIKDTDLDYTH

-142 ITMYENNIKLHY
+142 ITMYKNNIKLHY
-154 VEYIE
+154 IEYIE

-166 KKKETIIKIKESAKM
+166 KKKETILKIKE
-181 ATKSEGLENKDE
+181 ENKDE
-193 GKQKE
+193 EKQKE

-209 IKTDILEITTEYKS
+209 IKNDILQQSSEITA

-237 ITPNKE
+237 ITPNKD
-243 KYMKDSLYYD
+243 KYQKDNLYYD
-253 LQCNPQD
+253 LQVSPQD

-301 VHLLMTKKQGNKT
+301 VHLLFTQKQGNKT

-373 PNIKINSNTEQY
+373 PNIKVGSNSEQY
-385 IDELNDYTNIKNK
+385 IDELSDYTNIKNK
-398 KIVSYDPNL
+398 KIVCIDPGL
-407 ADLIYC
+407 SDILYC
-413 VDDDSIKA
+413 VDNDNMKA

-435 KIKKYAKI
+435 KIKKYAKL
-443 ILEFKKEKM
+443 ILEFKKEKID
-452 EGKTIIEYETEL
+452 GKAIIEYETEL
-464 SKLNRKTLTIKD
+464 SKLNRKTLIIKD

-504 LNGYINIKKHEQ
+504 LNGYMNRKKNEQ
-516 KMINNFK
+516 KLINNFK

-530 DVIICAG
+530 ETIVIFG

-549 PVKGKG
+549 PIKGKG
-555 IRRIFRDNGYKLYLV
+555 MRTLFRQNNYKTYLV

-582 KNEIGKCEKFITRK
+582 KTEIGRCEKFQIRE

-602 SGNILVHGAL
+602 SGNILVHGL
-612 RCKNC
+612 IKCKTC
-617 EAVWNRDVN
+617 LGVWNRDVN
-626 SATNIYRIAKNAING
+626 GATNIYRIAKNAING
-641 LERPKYLSRVK
+641 LERPKYLCREK
-652 KDETNKTENPKKD
+652 KNENIKVEKLIKD
-665 KIKKVVPDLKKS
+665 KIKKVIQKKAKKS
-677 RKDLKVRQK
+677 VEVVAST
-686 KNNKSV
+686 NS
-692 KVDALTKS
+692 

>member
-6 EKKIKPPDKQTYYF
+6 EKKTKPPDKPTDYF

-32 NPDINLPKITNAVIK
+32 NLDINLPKITDAVIK

-80 VNSCMKILCNESASG
+80 VNSCMKILCNESVSG
-95 RPPKKEVKELK
+95 RPPKKEIKELK
-106 DTLTTFY
+106 YKLTAFY
-113 NSDYKS
+113 NSDYKP
-119 LIKDTNLDYTH
+119 LIKDTDLDYTH

-159 RFVNIVW
+159 RYVNIVW
-166 KKKETIIKIKESAKM
+166 KKKDTIVKIKE
-181 ATKSEGLENKDE
+181 ENKDE
-193 GKQKE
+193 EKQKE
-198 LVNEFCRQLRK
+198 LVNEFCKQLRK
-209 IKTDILEITTEYKS
+209 IKTDILETTSEYKS

-237 ITPNKE
+237 ITPNKD
-243 KYMKDSLYYD
+243 KYQKDNLYYD

-260 YLPCMI
+260 YLHCMI

-285 RNDIIMKS
+285 RNDIIPHS

-325 ENKIWE
+325 ENEIWE

-368 IGKRI
+368 IGKRLPI
-373 PNIKINSNTEQY
+373 TKIGSNAEQY
-385 IDELNDYTNIKNK
+385 IDELSDYTNIKNK
-398 KIVSYDPNL
+398 KIVCIDPGTSDIL
-407 ADLIYC
+407 YC
-413 VDDDSIKA
+413 VDNDNKDA

-443 ILEFKKEKM
+443 ILEFKKEKVD
-452 EGKTIIEYETEL
+452 GKTIIEYETEL
-464 SKLNRKTLTIKD
+464 SKLNRKTLMIKD

-504 LNGYINIKKHEQ
+504 LNGYINRKKNEQ
-516 KMINNFK
+516 KLINNFK

-530 DVIICAG
+530 ETIVIFG
-537 DFEQKQHMKYKE
+537 DWEQKQHMKYKE
-549 PVKGKG
+549 PIKGKG
-555 IRRIFRDNGYKLYLV
+555 MRMLFRQNNYKTYLV

-582 KNEIGKCEKFITRK
+582 KTELGRCEKFQIRK

-602 SGNILVHGAL
+602 SNNILVHGL
-612 RCKNC
+612 IKCQTC
-617 EAVWNRDVN
+617 LGVWNRDVN
-626 SATNIYRIAKNAING
+626 GATNICRIAKNAING
-641 LERPKYLSRVK
+641 IERPKYLCREK
-652 KDETNKTENPKKD
+652 KDENIKVEKPKKEKVK
-665 KIKKVVPDLKKS
+665 KIVQKKV
-677 RKDLKVRQK
+677 
-686 KNNKSV
+686 NKSV

>member
-1 MSAIE
+1 
-6 EKKIKPPDKQTYYF
+6 
-20 KCVKIPLKHVLK
+20 
-32 NPDINLPKITNAVIK
+32 
-47 CNKIVINTLMFMK
+47 
-60 LYLLDYFEKNNKLP
+60 
-74 EIDKVF
+74 
-80 VNSCMKILCNESASG
+80 MKILCNESVSG
-95 RPPKKEVKELK
+95 RPPKKEIKELK
-106 DTLTTFY
+106 DKLTAFY
-113 NSDYKS
+113 NSDYKP

-130 LNTVLDYLTIGI
+130 LNTILDYLTIGI

-159 RFVNIVW
+159 RYVNIIW
-166 KKKETIIKIKESAKM
+166 KKKDTITKIKD
-181 ATKSEGLENKDE
+181 ENKDE
-193 GKQKE
+193 VKQKE

-209 IKTDILEITTEYKS
+209 IKTDILEIATEYKS
-223 DVKYHNWIKEIKKT
+223 DVKYHNWIKDIKKL

-243 KYMKDSLYYD
+243 KYQKDNLYYD

-301 VHLLMTKKQGNKT
+301 VHLLFTQKQGNKT

-331 FFFRTERQCFKKP
+331 FFFRTERQCFNKP

-368 IGKRI
+368 IGKRL
-373 PNIKINSNTEQY
+373 PLTKICSNAEQY
-385 IDELNDYTNIKNK
+385 IDELTDYTNIKNK
-398 KIVSYDPNL
+398 KIVCIDPGTSDIL
-407 ADLIYC
+407 YC
-413 VDDDSIKA
+413 VDNDTKNA

-443 ILEFKKEKM
+443 ILEFKKEKID
-452 EGKTIIEYETEL
+452 GKTLI
-464 SKLNRKTLTIKD
+464 IKD

-504 LNGYINIKKHEQ
+504 LNGYMNRKKNEQ
-516 KMINNFK
+516 KLINNFK
-523 KIFGKPE
+523 KIFGKPKE
-530 DVIICAG
+530 TIIIFG
-537 DFEQKQHMKYKE
+537 DWEQKQHMKYKE
-549 PVKGKG
+549 PIKGKG
-555 IRRIFRDNGYKLYLV
+555 MRMLFRQNNYKTYLV

-582 KNEIGKCEKFITRK
+582 KKETGRCEKFQIRE

-602 SGNILVHGAL
+602 SGNILVHGL
-612 RCKNC
+612 ISCKNC
-617 EAVWNRDVN
+617 SNVWNRDVN
-626 SATNIYRIAKNAING
+626 GATNIYRIANNAING
-641 LERPKYLSRVK
+641 IERPKYLCREK
-652 KDETNKTENPKKD
+652 KEENIKVEKLKKE
-665 KIKKVVPDLKKS
+665 KVKKVV
-677 RKDLKVRQK
+677 QK
-686 KNNKSV
+686 KVNKSV
-692 KVDALTKS
+692 KVVALTKS

>member
-1 MSAIE
+1 
-6 EKKIKPPDKQTYYF
+6 
-20 KCVKIPLKHVLK
+20 
-32 NPDINLPKITNAVIK
+32 
-47 CNKIVINTLMFMK
+47 
-60 LYLLDYFEKNNKLP
+60 
-74 EIDKVF
+74 
-80 VNSCMKILCNESASG
+80 
-95 RPPKKEVKELK
+95 
-106 DTLTTFY
+106 
-113 NSDYKS
+113 
-119 LIKDTNLDYTH
+119 
-130 LNTVLDYLTIGI
+130 
-142 ITMYENNIKLHY
+142 MYENNIKLHY

-159 RFVNIVW
+159 RYVNIIW
-166 KKKETIIKIKESAKM
+166 KKKETITKIKE
-181 ATKSEGLENKDE
+181 ENE
-193 GKQKE
+193 VNQKE

-209 IKTDILEITTEYKS
+209 IKTDILETTTEYNS
-223 DVKYHNWIKEIKKT
+223 DVKYHNWIKEIKKS

-243 KYMKDSLYYD
+243 KYQKNSLYYD

-271 VEKDKVMIYNVFPM
+271 VEKEKVMIYNVFPM

-331 FFFRTERQCFKKP
+331 FFFRTELQCFKKP

-373 PNIKINSNTEQY
+373 PSAKVGSNYEEY
-385 IDELNDYTNIKNK
+385 IDELSNYTNIKNK
-398 KIVSYDPNL
+398 KIVCIDPGKSDIL
-407 ADLIYC
+407 YC
-413 VDDDSIKA
+413 VDNDNKDA

-443 ILEFKKEKM
+443 ILEFKKEKID
-452 EGKTIIEYETEL
+452 GKTVIEYETEL
-464 SKLNRKTLTIKD
+464 SKLNRKTLIIKD
-476 FKEYIKKKSEINNK
+476 FKEYIKKKSDINNK

-504 LNGYINIKKHEQ
+504 LNGYMNRKKHEQ
-516 KMINNFK
+516 KLISNFK

-530 DVIICAG
+530 ETIVIFG
-537 DFEQKQHMKYKE
+537 DWEQKQHMKYKE
-549 PVKGKG
+549 PIKGKG
-555 IRRIFRDNGYKLYLV
+555 MRMLFRQNSYKTFLV

-582 KNEIGKCEKFITRK
+582 KEETGRCEKFQIRE

-602 SGNILVHGAL
+602 SGNILVHGL
-612 RCKNC
+612 ISCKNC
-617 EAVWNRDVN
+617 SNVWNRDVN
-626 SATNIYRIAKNAING
+626 GATNIYRIAKNAVNG
-641 LERPKYLSRVK
+641 LERPKYLCREK
-652 KDETNKTENPKKD
+652 KEDMKLEKQKKR
-665 KIKKVVPDLKKS
+665 KLKKS
-677 RKDLKVRQK
+677 FKRKSINQLGL
-686 KNNKSV
+686 SP
-692 KVDALTKS
+692 